1 MNSKF
6 LTVLTLATVT
16 FLSFSSITKAEDAV
30 QTDVNIPGPTTVRQ
44 DRTQTTT
51 GANSQMGTV
60 DRNSN
65 SQSDLTNPD
74 LRSSGDNNEDKCNE
88 Q

>member
-1 MNSKF
+1 MNSKI

-16 FLSFSSITKAEDAV
+16 FLSFSSVTKAEDTAR
-30 QTDVNIPGPTTVRQ
+30 TDVNIPESTAVMKDQ
-44 DRTQTTT
+44 TQTTT
-51 GANSQMGTV
+51 DANPQTETV

-65 SQSDLTNPD
+65 VQPDSTNPY
-74 LRSSGDNNEDKCNE
+74 LRSSGVNNEDKCDK